1 MDEEGVARGPARA
14 VRSLRPAVV
23 SLGTGLIAFASYAVT
38 AARTI
43 TWWEGSSYPLA
54 ACTLGIT
61 TPPGSL
67 LLTLIG
73 WAASR
78 VPLVH
83 PVAFR
88 LNLAAAL
95 LAAATVA
102 LVTWLS
108 IRLATPEGRQPG
120 GAEVAGGAVAG
131 LAFAFSVS
139 VWTHAVQFKP
149 YILSAGFTALIL
161 AAALAWWRRAA
172 EEDAPWRL
180 FVLFLLLGLD
190 FSVHRTNALL
200 APAALAWITLRRP
213 RAWLRPGTWGAI
225 GAGLALGLGFHLL
238 LIPLSLRDPALDLG
252 EPRDLAR
259 FWSYVSLQQYG
270 GGFLFRI
277 LPRKADLLQVQLA
290 DYWQFLRW
298 NVLPSAPWLPL
309 TFLPCALL
317 LLGWIVALGT
327 ATRRSLGLLVF
338 YLCASLGAVIYF
350 NLPAHYFRG
359 MDRHY
364 LPSLVILAP
373 LPAVGAAT
381 LLRVAA
387 RAPRGLRHVL
397 IAVLGALFVL
407 VPLDSWRANHRA
419 CDLSRVRFAETCAR
433 DVLEPLPPQALLL
446 TNGDNDTFPLWYL
459 QQVEGVRTDV
469 TVVNLPLTNRDSYVA
484 QLRRRDP
491 QLAELLQ
498 GRVLPGPASVREMRV
513 ALPLDAAARAMLPPT
528 ISPPD
533 SLLIRL
539 SGLLLG
545 QDFVVLDLLRLAG
558 WRRPLYVACTVSQEN
573 LAWLRPYLWLDGLAF
588 RFVPSADPAVR
599 DIEHLRRQL
608 LEKMRYAGVADT
620 TIAMDPTSRA
630 MCGNYLFAFVHLAQA
645 QLEDGDA
652 KKCLATLDFAEARV
666 PPARLGMAPDI
677 LVALRARAE
686 SRASATR
693 GLIPQNNLP
702 RSP

>member
-54 ACTLGIT
+54 ASTLGIT
-61 TPPGSL
+61 APPGSL

-78 VPLVH
+78 VPLIH

-108 IRLATPEGRQPG
+108 IRLATPEGRRPR

-131 LAFAFSVS
+131 LAFAFSLS

-149 YILSAGFTALIL
+149 YILSAGFTALVL

-172 EEDAPWRL
+172 AKDAPCL
-180 FVLFLLLGLD
+180 IFALFLLLGLD

-200 APAALAWITLRRP
+200 LPAVLAWITLRRP
-213 RAWLRPGTWGAI
+213 RAWFRPGTWAAI
-225 GAGLALGLGFHLL
+225 GAGLALGLAFHLL
-238 LIPLSLRDPALDLG
+238 LIPLSLRDPALNLG

-277 LPRKADLLQVQLA
+277 LPRKADLLHVQLA

-298 NVLPSAPWLPL
+298 NVLPSAPWRPL
-309 TFLPCALL
+309 TFLPGALV
-317 LLGWIVALGT
+317 LLGWVAALGT

-350 NLPAHYFRG
+350 NLPVHYFRG

-373 LPAVGAAT
+373 LLAVGAAA
-381 LLRVAA
+381 LLRGAA
-387 RAPRGLRHVL
+387 LAPRGVRQVL
-397 IAVLGALFVL
+397 IAVLGVLFVL

-419 CDLSRVRFAETCAR
+419 CDLSRVRFAETYAR
-433 DVLEPLPPQALLL
+433 DVLEPLAPQAILL

-459 QQVEGVRTDV
+459 QQVEGVRSDV
-469 TVVNLPLTNRDSYVA
+469 AVVNLPLTNLDSYVA

-491 QLAELLQ
+491 QLAGLLRGREL
-498 GRVLPGPASVREMRV
+498 PSPAPVQEMRV
-513 ALPLDAAARAMLPPT
+513 AFPLDAAARAMLPPAAR
-528 ISPPD
+528 PPD
-533 SLLIRL
+533 SLTIRL
-539 SGLLLG
+539 SGLLLP

-558 WRRPLYVACTVSQEN
+558 WRRPVYVACTVSQEQ
-573 LAWLRPYLWLDGLAF
+573 LPWLWPYLRLDGLAF
-588 RFVPSADPAVR
+588 RFVPSADSAVR

-608 LEKMRYAGVADT
+608 LERVSYAGVADT
-620 TIAMDPTSRA
+620 TIAMDQASRA
-630 MCGNYLFAFVHLAQA
+630 MGRNYLNALASLAQA

-652 KKCLATLDFAEARV
+652 TGCLATLRFAEARV
-666 PPARLGMAPDI
+666 PPVRLGMDPNI
-677 LVALRARAE
+677 LAALRARAE

-693 GLIPQNNLP
+693 GLIPQNNPP

>member
-1 MDEEGVARGPARA
+1 V
-14 VRSLRPAVV
+14 
-23 SLGTGLIAFASYAVT
+23 VT

-73 WAASR
+73 WAVSR
-78 VPLVH
+78 VPFIH

-108 IRLATPEGRQPG
+108 IRLATPEGRRPG
-120 GAEVAGGAVAG
+120 GAEVAAGAVAG
-131 LAFAFSVS
+131 LAFAFSLS

-161 AAALAWWRRAA
+161 AAALTWWRHAA

-200 APAALAWITLRRP
+200 LPAALAWTTLRRP
-213 RAWLRPGTWGAI
+213 RAWFRPGTWGAI

-277 LPRKADLLQVQLA
+277 LPRKADLLHVQLA

-298 NVLPSAPWLPL
+298 NVLPSAPWSPL
-309 TFLPCALL
+309 TFLPGALV
-317 LLGWIVALGT
+317 LLGWIVAFGT
-327 ATRRSLGLLVF
+327 ATRRSLGLLGF
-338 YLCASLGAVIYF
+338 YLCSSLGAVVYF

-373 LPAVGAAT
+373 LLAVGAAA

-387 RAPRGLRHVL
+387 RAPRGVRHVL
-397 IAVLGALFVL
+397 FAGLGALFVL
-407 VPLDSWRANHRA
+407 VPLDSWLANHLA
-419 CDLSRVRFAETCAR
+419 CDLSRVRFAETYTR
-433 DVLEPLPPQALLL
+433 DVLEPLPPQAILL

-459 QQVEGVRTDV
+459 QRVEGVRTDV
-469 TVVNLPLTNRDSYVA
+469 TVVNLPLTNLGSYVA

-491 QLAELLQ
+491 RLAELLQ
-498 GRVLPGPASVREMRV
+498 GRDPPSPASVREMRV
-513 ALPLDAAARAMLPPT
+513 AFPLDAAARAMLPPT
-528 ISPPD
+528 VRPPD
-533 SLLIRL
+533 SLTIRL

-558 WRRPLYVACTVSQEN
+558 WRRSVYVACTVPAEN
-573 LAWLRPYLWLDGLAF
+573 LAWLWPYLRLDGLAF
-588 RFVPSADPAVR
+588 RFVPSADPTVR
-599 DIEHLRRQL
+599 DVEHLRRQL
-608 LEKMRYAGVADT
+608 LEKMHYAGVADT
-620 TIAMDPTSRA
+620 TIAMDQASRA
-630 MCGNYLFAFVHLAQA
+630 MCGNYLNALAYLAQA

-652 KKCLATLDFAEARV
+652 KGCLATLQFAEVHA
-666 PPARLGMAPDI
+666 PPARLGMDGDV
-677 LVALRARAE
+677 LQALRAQAE
-686 SRASATR
+686 
-693 GLIPQNNLP
+693 PQAGAAP
-702 RSP
+702 AR